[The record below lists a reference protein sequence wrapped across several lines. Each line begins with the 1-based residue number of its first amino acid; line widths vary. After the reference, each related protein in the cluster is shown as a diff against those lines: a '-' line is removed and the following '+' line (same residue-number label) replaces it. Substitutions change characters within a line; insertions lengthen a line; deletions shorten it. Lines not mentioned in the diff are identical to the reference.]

1 MLSDTSIPLYLPP
14 THQVPQRSP
23 IETSLSTLLASG
35 AALGHSTSL
44 LNPFYTPYVYG
55 NRSGISIIDLD
66 QTLPI
71 LRRTASMIREVVK
84 ADGVILV
91 VGTRRAHER
100 ILEKAKSRLGDNG
113 FVVNDWLPGTL
124 TNSETLYVLPNAM
137 RRGANDSFGV
147 EPIREGSYVPDVVI
161 FLNPSENLSAIREC
175 TLKNIPTVG
184 IVDSDID
191 PRLVTYPIPANM
203 EVSFLSTFHI

>member
-1 MLSDTSIPLYLPP
+1 MLQSRGVRLMIDSSIPLYLPP

-100 ILEKAKSRLGDNG
+100 ILEKAKTRLGDNG

-124 TNSETLYVLPNAM
+124 TNSETLYVL
-137 RRGANDSFGV
+137 V
-147 EPIREGSYVPDVVI
+147 EIDGEG
-161 FLNPSENLSAIREC
+161 C
-175 TLKNIPTVG
+175 
-184 IVDSDID
+184 
-191 PRLVTYPIPANM
+191 
-203 EVSFLSTFHI
+203 

>member
-1 MLSDTSIPLYLPP
+1 MSLRHDIPSDLERVYRKLGRGICRMSGTGVKARNSRVCLMLYSRGGRLMIDSSIPLYLPP

-100 ILEKAKSRLGDNG
+100 ILEKAKTRLGDNG

-124 TNSETLYVLPNAM
+124 TNSETLYVLFKLDEE
-137 RRGANDSFGV
+137 R
-147 EPIREGSYVPDVVI
+147 
-161 FLNPSENLSAIREC
+161 C
-175 TLKNIPTVG
+175 
-184 IVDSDID
+184 
-191 PRLVTYPIPANM
+191 
-203 EVSFLSTFHI
+203 